1 MFINTIPDNIN
12 KVIPFF
18 NQYPIRTVKEKN
30 FKDFALAAE
39 IIKTK
44 AHLTLEGLAKIKEL
58 KSKMN
63 NSRMNDE

>member
-18 NQYPIRTVKEKN
+18 NQYPIGTVKEKD

-39 IIKTK
+39 VIKTK
-44 AHLTLEGLAKIKEL
+44 AHLTPEGLAKIRL
-58 KSKMN
+58 IKSNMN
-63 NSRMNDE
+63 NGRIND